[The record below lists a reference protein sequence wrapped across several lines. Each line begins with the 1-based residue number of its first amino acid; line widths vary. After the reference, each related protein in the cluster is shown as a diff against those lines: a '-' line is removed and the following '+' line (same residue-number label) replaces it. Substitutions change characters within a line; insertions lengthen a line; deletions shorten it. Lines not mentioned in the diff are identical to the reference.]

1 MYERNTHLAI
11 GEREK
16 ALEGGKERGRGRSE
30 KEFEREKKLTKIQR
44 KAILYHWRHSLKGLT
59 FFFFFF

>member
-30 KEFEREKKLTKIQR
+30 KEFEREEVDKDTKKS
-44 KAILYHWRHSLKGLT
+44 HSVPLETFFEGSH